1 MSESHECILQNG
13 LQPPFMMCIYGKSN
27 SGKSHMLRY
36 IMHQINKHSLQTDN
50 TPRFDYGIVMCP
62 TVFVEGCFDYIPS
75 KYIHNEFNPEI
86 VQNLM
91 KLQQKNQ
98 DKQAF
103 LILDDLG
110 DDDLK
115 HPVLKELAKK
125 GHHYNI
131 TTFILT
137 QYVHLLPPSVR
148 ANTFYALGYNVGE
161 GKREMS
167 ALYEAYGARIGS
179 ECDFKKFYF
188 EAILDHQCVFWDLQ
202 CNSQDRNGCSYQI
215 VKAPAEIPPFNIKYR
230 RKLTGK

>member
-1 MSESHECILQNG
+1 
-13 LQPPFMMCIYGKSN
+13 
-27 SGKSHMLRY
+27 MLRY
-36 IMHQINKHSLQTDN
+36 IMHQMNQHG
-50 TPRFDYGIVMCP
+50 PRFDYGIVMCP
-62 TVFVEGCFDYIPS
+62 TAFVEGCFDYIPS

-125 GHHYNI
+125 GRHYNI

-137 QYVHLLPPSVR
+137 QYVHLLPLSVR
-148 ANTFYALGYNVGE
+148 ANTFYALGYNVSK

-202 CNSQDRNGCSYQI
+202 APGGLYQI

-230 RKLTGK
+230 RKLRGKHSK